1 MKILKNK
8 EFEKLKGYSG
18 FLDWVNS
25 PNAEPFK
32 NSLYASIVHKDYF
45 CYCVELFEPTE
56 NGANNNLNN
65 YLGFLV
71 VDDERLLIFLN
82 GDVFAFNYNKTE
94 VATLFIVADNP
105 LEKFYSNQILLKSS
119 YPAYPSYPSKRK
131 NLSVSIY
138 RYIFYGT
145 ERFNVE
151 VKEGSTIL
159 AVGTI
164 QGFTV
169 NDSIVSSYSIK
180 IDKLEIEYIPCFAAL
195 KQLSKFKVI
204 ISSELSIEYTT
215 NQVGQEVKV
224 PKSESSVK
232 RIKELVRKKIIF
244 ADI

>member
-1 MKILKNK
+1 MKILKSK
-8 EFEKLKGYSG
+8 EFENLKGYSS

-25 PNAEPFK
+25 LNTDPFK

-56 NGANNNLNN
+56 NLHNNNLNN

-82 GDVFAFNYNKTE
+82 GDVFAFNYNKPE

-105 LEKFYSNQILLKSS
+105 LERFYSNQILLKSS
-119 YPAYPSYPSKRK
+119 NSSKHK

-180 IDKLEIEYIPCFAAL
+180 IDKLDMEYVSCYAAL
-195 KQLSKFKVI
+195 KQLSKFKVV
-204 ISSELSIEYTT
+204 ISSELSIEYVTT
-215 NQVGQEVKV
+215 YIGQEVKI